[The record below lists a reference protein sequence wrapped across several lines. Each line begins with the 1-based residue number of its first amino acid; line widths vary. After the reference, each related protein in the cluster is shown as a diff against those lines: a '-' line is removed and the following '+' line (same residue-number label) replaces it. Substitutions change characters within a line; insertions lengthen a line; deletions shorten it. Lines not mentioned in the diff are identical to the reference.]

1 MGSSGDEIAI
11 CWEVSNSYAKIKN
24 GFLLSCFSFFSALTL
39 KQVLKSSYTYR
50 DQLFYLLTDQIKKL
64 EDDRNSLQSAKA
76 GLQDECK
83 TLSQKVDILN
93 ELYQQ
98 EEMALHR

>member
-1 MGSSGDEIAI
+1 MASCSH
-11 CWEVSNSYAKIKN
+11 VSH
-24 GFLLSCFSFFSALTL
+24 FSQHCPL
-39 KQVLKSSYTYR
+39 KQVLNSSYTYR

-64 EDDRNSLQSAKA
+64 EDDRNSLQFAKA

-93 ELYQQ
+93 ELYQLN
-98 EEMALHR
+98 EMALRRFAIAITL